1 MMTNMEEAEAREL
14 QSQIEKHNN
23 EEDEIDFKVAIEKL
37 TEGFL
42 KQYQEQWEQSGKKL
56 NEVKSKQEILLS
68 QMQIE
73 NKKVQDVFNDVKL
86 NEMFQMI
93 KVSQGKLILMKKEMV
108 SIHERTFRLK
118 VSYNFSTLHKRASK
132 LQQIVQKEA
141 LNKEQQREQELRREQ
156 ELIGK
161 PAIS

>member
-14 QSQIEKHNN
+14 QSQIEKFYS

-118 VSYNFSTLHKRASK
+118 KRASK